1 MAIFD
6 QTHSKIIESTFSF
19 PEFVPACIKSVY
31 SICSFWDKVNFRVL
45 WPDWHIHFWSCLPK
59 KKFWSAFNFSE
70 SVHQHAKNQL
80 FHLFILQIQSIL
92 VSRDQIAHV
101 NFCEF
106 VSQSK
111 TWGCFVLLWRNN
123 LFQNPAIWLDE
134 SILALYLGNKI
145 FPNIKFVQE
154 HNKQYTFSLL
164 NKFNEN

>member
-1 MAIFD
+1 MPTQKNFD
-6 QTHSKIIESTFSF
+6 QLLIFK
-19 PEFVPACIKSVY
+19 
-31 SICSFWDKVNFRVL
+31 NL
-45 WPDWHIHFWSCLPK
+45 
-59 KKFWSAFNFSE
+59 
-70 SVHQHAKNQL
+70 HQQAKNQL